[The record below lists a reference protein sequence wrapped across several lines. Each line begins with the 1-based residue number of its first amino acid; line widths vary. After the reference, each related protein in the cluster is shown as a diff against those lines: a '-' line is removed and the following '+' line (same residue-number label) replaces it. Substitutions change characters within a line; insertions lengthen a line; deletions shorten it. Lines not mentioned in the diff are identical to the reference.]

1 MFLLIAGKLL
11 TILVMKTILSY
22 PLLIFCMFLPALGNA
37 QLILVTGSIINEKT
51 GAALENVNIL
61 EAYTGI
67 GTITNI
73 SGFFSLMLKPGN
85 AEIVVTYD
93 GFKDLSKKMV
103 LNSDTTLTVSLAPLL
118 NLKTKPKDSEQQKTA
133 DKIEKQN

>member
-1 MFLLIAGKLL
+1 
-11 TILVMKTILSY
+11 MKTILSY
-22 PLLIFCMFLPALGNA
+22 PLLIFCMILPALGNA

-51 GAALENVNIL
+51 GAALENVNII
-61 EAYTGI
+61 EAYSGI
-67 GTITNI
+67 GTITNM

-93 GFKDLSKKMV
+93 GFKDLSKKMI

-118 NLKTKPKDSEQQKTA
+118 NIKAKPKEIEQQKTA